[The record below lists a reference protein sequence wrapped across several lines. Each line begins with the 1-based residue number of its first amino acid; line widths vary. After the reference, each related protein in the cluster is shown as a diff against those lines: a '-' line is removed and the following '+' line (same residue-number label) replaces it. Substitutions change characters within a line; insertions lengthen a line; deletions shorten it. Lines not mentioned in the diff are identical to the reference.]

1 MRKRESSETLS
12 RSISSYLAQLPDE
25 QRNLLSAGI
34 DDKTVDAM
42 RMVVEFVLGM
52 GGEPVE
58 GDQTV
63 TMQRRALEQLCV
75 WQLVVGYRLREAEA
89 KGDARQRLG
98 N

>member
-1 MRKRESSETLS
+1 M
-12 RSISSYLAQLPDE
+12 D
-25 QRNLLSAGI
+25 
-34 DDKTVDAM
+34 
-42 RMVVEFVLGM
+42 
-52 GGEPVE
+52 GEPVE